1 MYRFLIVLL
10 VFAAIK
16 AYSQPYANNP
26 FGPIS
31 DVPSNLGSVG
41 IIVEKHLLKS
51 REETTEKRTQDFL
64 KEYKKRLIYYPGSL
78 LWLSTVNSIINNV
91 QDRSRKLRQDNEK
104 LSFLYYSKKKENK
117 VYLQSADSQI
127 ENMSSHFLNGEK
139 AVILGEK
146 FNLYEDL
153 RTSLSAINRKL
164 DRVEDNIKEST
175 LKRKIVRQFT
185 K

>member
-1 MYRFLIVLL
+1 MYRFLIALL
-10 VFAAIK
+10 VFTSIK

-31 DVPSNLGSVG
+31 DVPSNIGSGG
-41 IIVEKHLLKS
+41 IIVEKYLLKS

-64 KEYKKRLIYYPGSL
+64 KEYRKRLIYYPGSL
-78 LWLSTVNSIINNV
+78 LWLSTVNNIINNV

-153 RTSLSAINRKL
+153 RTSLSAINRQL